1 MATHIQ
7 NFASFT
13 ERVKANKVVQEQ
25 SKKSDTQEQY
35 SAFFKKMLQKYDIS
49 SPAELKSDE
58 EKKKFF
64 DEVSAGWD
72 QESSKPT
79 SKGKEI
85 LNEKTGEINESAFA
99 LAGGIILAV
108 IGLNAVRSLVNR
120 VLVGIG
126 KNVDIEPEKLKTLV
140 RDMSTE
146 ALSVGLN
153 TKDSSIINNWQRKVE
168 SLIDAGEIKT
178 LGQVEKYMD
187 TDLKTEIFESVVN
200 EAAKFKNTKN
210 FEDFLEEIDGM
221 GESQI
226 KKIMGKDYIDTPG
239 NYNEESEDYDN
250 DIVEYMIS
258 NMGKKEF
265 ERLQDWWEANVAES
279 VVNEEEINNDDEFR
293 AYAETVLKKMH
304 GSEYDANKA
313 KEVIN
318 GLLSKK
324 DGNDYG
330 AIVGMLN
337 KG

>member
-1 MATHIQ
+1 MGTHIQ

-13 ERVKANKVVQEQ
+13 EKIKANRVVQEQ
-25 SKKSDTQEQY
+25 SKKTATQDQY
-35 SAFFKKMLQKYDIS
+35 TTFFKKMLQKYDIS

-72 QESSKPT
+72 KEASKPT
-79 SKGKEI
+79 AKGKEI
-85 LNEKTGEINESAFA
+85 LNESTGEINESAFA
-99 LAGGIILAV
+99 IAGGIILAV
-108 IGLNAVRSLVNR
+108 IGLNAIRSLVNR

-126 KNVDIEPEKLKTLV
+126 KNVEVEPAKLKTLV
-140 RDMSTE
+140 REMSTE

-153 TKDSSIINNWQRKVE
+153 TKDASIINNWQRKVE

-178 LGQVEKYMD
+178 LGQVEEYMD
-187 TDLKTEIFESVVN
+187 SELKTEIFESKLN
-200 EAAKFKNTKN
+200 ESESVYEATVEMDAINPEDKEFLKFLKKHNVKIIKSAVHPNGHPEITMQGKRKDLEAVLADSK
-210 FEDFLEEIDGM
+210 FGWDDPDLAEYIKESEEI
-221 GESQI
+221 
-226 KKIMGKDYIDTPG
+226 T
-239 NYNEESEDYDN
+239 
-250 DIVEYMIS
+250 
-258 NMGKKEF
+258 
-265 ERLQDWWEANVAES
+265 
-279 VVNEEEINNDDEFR
+279 NDDEFR
-293 AYAETVLKKMH
+293 KYAETVLKQMH

-330 AIVGMLN
+330 ALVGMLN

>member
-1 MATHIQ
+1 MGTHIQ

-13 ERVKANKVVQEQ
+13 ERIKANKVVQEQ

-35 SAFFKKMLQKYDIS
+35 STFFKKMLQKYDIS

-72 QESSKPT
+72 KESSKPT
-79 SKGKEI
+79 TKGKEI
-85 LNEKTGEINESAFA
+85 LNENTGEINESAFA
-99 LAGGIILAV
+99 IAGGIILAV
-108 IGLNAVRSLVNR
+108 MGLNAIRSLVNR

-126 KNVDIEPEKLKTLV
+126 KNVEIEPDKLKTLV
-140 RDMSTE
+140 REMSSE

-200 EAAKFKNTKN
+200 E
-210 FEDFLEEIDGM
+210 
-221 GESQI
+221 
-226 KKIMGKDYIDTPG
+226 
-239 NYNEESEDYDN
+239 
-250 DIVEYMIS
+250 
-258 NMGKKEF
+258 
-265 ERLQDWWEANVAES
+265 
-279 VVNEEEINNDDEFR
+279 EEINNDDEFR

-313 KEVIN
+313 KEVID